1 MAVYIPIVVAVL
13 QKRAVGFSAQT
24 WVANLA
30 GISLACIYP
39 IKKAF
44 PLSTYVE
51 LVLLV
56 MQSVGILGLICHYQ
70 QLTVP
75 YLAFMAAY
83 VVAAGAALMLPISS
97 RMLQLTQL
105 AAILVCNYANIPQ
118 ILLTFRTKQASWSP
132 VTAAM
137 SAAGNL
143 IRIFTTFQL
152 AGADPLVL
160 GGYVLG
166 FATNAILLGQT
177 LFYGGPK

>member
-56 MQSVGILGLICHYQ
+56 LQSVGILGLICHYQ
-70 QLTVP
+70 QLTLP